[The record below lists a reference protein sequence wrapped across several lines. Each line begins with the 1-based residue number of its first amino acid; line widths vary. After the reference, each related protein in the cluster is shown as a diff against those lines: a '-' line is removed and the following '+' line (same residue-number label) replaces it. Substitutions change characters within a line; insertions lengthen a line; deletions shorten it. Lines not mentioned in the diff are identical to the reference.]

1 MFGRVFRGNL
11 AAKGSLVMSSRPPI
25 VYPTA
30 ALALATGL
38 LVAGAACNPSGASAK
53 PDPVKRGEVLVKA
66 GGCNDCHTPMKFDEK
81 LGMPVPQ
88 MDRMLSGHPKGAPGP
103 STALAG
109 EDQAVIGPTFTSF
122 RLPFGVVYSSNL
134 TPEAQTGLGTWNE
147 RTFIA
152 TMRTGRHMG
161 VGTRPVL
168 PPMPWMD
175 LNELSDGDLGAIWAY
190 LRTVPAIVNQ
200 VPAPAVPAAAYAD
213 VDKGNQ
219 ALLASL
225 PKP

>member
-1 MFGRVFRGNL
+1 MFGDLYR
-11 AAKGSLVMSSRPPI
+11 GSLATKGNRAMSSPPP
-25 VYPTA
+25 VMHPAA

-38 LVAGAACNPSGASAK
+38 FLAVEACYPSGASK
-53 PDPVKRGEVLVKA
+53 TDPVKRGEVLVKA
-66 GGCNDCHTPMKFDEK
+66 GGCNDCHTPMKFDAK

-88 MDRMLSGHPKGAPGP
+88 MDRMLSGHPNGAPGP
-103 STALAG
+103 STSLAG

-134 TPEAQTGLGTWNE
+134 TPDAQTGLGAWNE
-147 RTFIA
+147 KMFIA
-152 TMRTGRHMG
+152 TIRTGRHTG

-175 LNELSDGDLGAIWAY
+175 LNELSDGDLAAIWAY
-190 LRTVPAIVNQ
+190 LRTVPAIVNP
-200 VPAPAVPAAAYAD
+200 VPPADVPPAAYAE